1 MSTIDPAVSDIVSQ
15 LAQLQSSSQD
25 TIFGDTTN
33 GNTRPVQ
40 QLQSSLLNPTQVM
53 MQARRRVA
61 DLYER
66 TKTRSATAAASDT
79 TTNITD
85 QQYMY
90 YRTACLA
97 MLGGSESISEAS
109 TLESSGLVKTVE
121 DYLYAS
127 LWHALHLAD
136 ASSSLSITG
145 GSAVVDGGGSGL
157 RRVAEAVARL
167 SVLINQWGPSYF
179 EEDEDVNGK
188 MYTSA
193 STAVALSA
201 QGGTIGGPSNLPHHR
216 VPQSG
221 GWAYALPLMAS
232 QQYASALA
240 YLAEAGGGLGLLQ
253 ASHLSV
259 VMDLAG
265 LSIDDFTMD
274 EKKFSQCQTLLP
286 MLVSSYSASLQGLDA
301 GAALKYLV
309 LLADK
314 GKFVKEQVRVFILM
328 MSHAMDII
336 IQP

>member
-1 MSTIDPAVSDIVSQ
+1 
-15 LAQLQSSSQD
+15 
-25 TIFGDTTN
+25 
-33 GNTRPVQ
+33 
-40 QLQSSLLNPTQVM
+40 
-53 MQARRRVA
+53 
-61 DLYER
+61 
-66 TKTRSATAAASDT
+66 
-79 TTNITD
+79 
-85 QQYMY
+85 
-90 YRTACLA
+90 

-145 GSAVVDGGGSGL
+145 GSAVVDGGGGSGL

-201 QGGTIGGPSNLPHHR
+201 QGGTIGGANNLPHHR

-274 EKKFSQCQTLLP
+274 EKKFSQCQTLFP

-314 GKFVKEQVRVFILM
+314 GKFVKEQVRIFILLVFH
-328 MSHAMDII
+328 SMDII